1 MNHTSIKYSTKHA
14 KKMFY
19 DIDDIDDIND
29 NDDSND
35 HINNEIYD
43 PRKFHDMVKGFLMLM
58 MTAMM
63 KNMITKCF
71 MGMVNNHMM
80 LIMIAMIKNLISKSF
95 IMMAMEFIR
104 VIMIVMMKNMIIK
117 FFIGM
122 EKEYVVVEDEG
133 GYYGD
138 RDEQYEQY
146 DPKRFYL
153 DFNEIHGFFYHGD
166 YYDDSDSNKEELNP

>member
-14 KKMFY
+14 KKRLY
-19 DIDDIDDIND
+19 DFDDIDDSND

-43 PRKFHDMVKGFLMLM
+43 PRKFHDMVKSVLMLM

-71 MGMVNNHMM
+71 MDMVNNHMM

-95 IMMAMEFIR
+95 IMIAMEFVR

-122 EKEYVVVEDEG
+122 EKEFVVVEDGG

-138 RDEQYEQY
+138 RDVNNMNNMI
-146 DPKRFYL
+146 PKILF
-153 DFNEIHGFFYHGD
+153 GFQ
-166 YYDDSDSNKEELNP
+166 